1 MQDWRHTSNHQQKWW
16 SHSLPPSQS
25 HLQAQLRASPAAPLR
40 AAVFQHVA
48 VLWPHASFAIPNTLA
63 GWSVPRAASQPLP
76 PVSDPAHGHGTP
88 LNCNGSEGTQ
98 CSLGARC
105 DTAVNSSAETP
116 VGTPQTW
123 RSSRNYKRPFAADKW
138 EHCQPYK
145 QPEFHCSLIS
155 LEVSLW
161 TCSSHVCSMCTP
173 CCHAWWNATA
183 VVLEISSETPALAQ
197 QGLPSPGLWYGT
209 VECNSSERI
218 RAAQCV
224 TAIYSHR
231 TRAMRHPD
239 QSKCLTPLWSQVNL
253 EEGSFQ

>member
-1 MQDWRHTSNHQQKWW
+1 MLPGCSLWHSCTQLSRNTSGDPTDLK
-16 SHSLPPSQS
+16 
-25 HLQAQLRASPAAPLR
+25 
-40 AAVFQHVA
+40 VFQK
-48 VLWPHASFAIPNTLA
+48 LQKTF
-63 GWSVPRAASQPLP
+63 
-76 PVSDPAHGHGTP
+76 
-88 LNCNGSEGTQ
+88 
-98 CSLGARC
+98 RC
-105 DTAVNSSAETP
+105 
-116 VGTPQTW
+116 
-123 RSSRNYKRPFAADKW
+123 RW

-183 VVLEISSETPALAQ
+183 VVLEISSETLALAQ

-224 TAIYSHR
+224 TTIYSHR

>member
-1 MQDWRHTSNHQQKWW
+1 MLPGCSLWHSCKQLSRNTSGDPTDLK
-16 SHSLPPSQS
+16 
-25 HLQAQLRASPAAPLR
+25 
-40 AAVFQHVA
+40 VFQA
-48 VLWPHASFAIPNTLA
+48 T
-63 GWSVPRAASQPLP
+63 
-76 PVSDPAHGHGTP
+76 
-88 LNCNGSEGTQ
+88 
-98 CSLGARC
+98 
-105 DTAVNSSAETP
+105 
-116 VGTPQTW
+116 
-123 RSSRNYKRPFAADKW
+123 RPFAADKW

-161 TCSSHVCSMCTP
+161 TCSSHVYTLLPFLVKCHS
-173 CCHAWWNATA
+173 CCPWNQHWNTCIVSAGT
-183 VVLEISSETPALAQ
+183 
-197 QGLPSPGLWYGT
+197 LPSPGLWYGT

-224 TAIYSHR
+224 TATYSHR